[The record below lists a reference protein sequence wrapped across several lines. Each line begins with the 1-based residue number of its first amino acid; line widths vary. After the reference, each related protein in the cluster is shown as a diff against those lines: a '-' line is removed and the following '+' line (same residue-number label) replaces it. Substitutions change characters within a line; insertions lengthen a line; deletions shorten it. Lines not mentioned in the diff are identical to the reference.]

1 MIRRAIFFMVQKYLW
16 SKLLNGS
23 FKSKIMSL
31 LSIGFFTIFGGTAFA
46 MLTLNMSFIQ
56 GAWWTWGH
64 IEGSLG
70 SMIRMFF

>member
-1 MIRRAIFFMVQKYLW
+1 MIRRAIFFIAQKYLW
-16 SKLLNGS
+16 SKLLKGS

-31 LSIGFFTIFGGTAFA
+31 FSIGFVAILGGSLFA
-46 MLTLNMSFIQ
+46 MFTQNMSFIQ
-56 GAWWTWGH
+56 GAWWSWGY